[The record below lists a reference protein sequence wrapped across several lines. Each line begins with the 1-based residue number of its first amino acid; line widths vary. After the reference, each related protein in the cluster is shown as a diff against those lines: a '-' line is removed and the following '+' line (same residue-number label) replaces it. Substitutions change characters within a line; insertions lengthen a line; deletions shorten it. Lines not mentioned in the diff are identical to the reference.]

1 MPTYT
6 ILDIARVAYEA
17 NRAYIIATGT
27 TSVTPPTP
35 WEDESDHSSQIA
47 GVQYRFDHPD
57 ALPEEQHT
65 AWVKMK
71 IDSGWTYGP
80 VKDAEKKEHPCILPY
95 DLLPPE
101 QCLKDALFCA
111 VVDALK
117 PLVEIDVVPQPPAA
131 PPEPVTADQPA
142 Q

>member
-27 TSVTPPTP
+27 TSVTPPTS
-35 WEDESDHSSQIA
+35 WEEETDHVSQMTA
-47 GVQYRFDHPD
+47 VQYRFDHPD
-57 ALPEEQHT
+57 ALPPEQHN
-65 AWVKMK
+65 AWLATK
-71 IDSGWTYGP
+71 IDAGWTYGP
-80 VKDAEKKEHPCILPY
+80 VKDPVKKEHPCLLPY
-95 DLLPPE
+95 HMLPPE
-101 QCLKDALFCA
+101 QRLKDALFCA

-117 PLVEIDVVPQPPAA
+117 PLIEIEAVPQPPATS
-131 PPEPVTADQPA
+131 PEPVTPDQPA